1 MADLRLFSRT
11 FITEFIELYKSYPC
25 LWQVNAKEYT
35 DRTKRKAAY
44 DALVT
49 KYREVDKAASKDEVK
64 RKIYGLRSSY
74 RRELIKLKKSIRS
87 GATLDDVYKPSLWY
101 FYLFDFLNEQD
112 TIMKEPTSTT
122 DECQDVLKEEVI
134 EYDEEFDLI
143 EHYDD
148 GLDVDEDHHELDD
161 VSSDTDNDD
170 DTIDPTNCDTLSEYT
185 SVSRRSSTAPS
196 TSQTYFTS
204 KKRKLTPARPDANQK
219 EDQARI
225 EIAAVHTKEQPNA
238 TATTINSSHQEDQF
252 DVYGKLI
259 AHKLRSFDKLQV
271 TFSQRLIN
279 EILYEAEM
287 GFLTRNCKVV
297 DMGSHGQDE

>member
-1 MADLRLFSRT
+1 MADLRLFSRP
-11 FITEFIELYKSYPC
+11 FITELIELYKSFPC

-44 DALVT
+44 DALVR
-49 KYREVDKAASKDEVK
+49 KYREVDKSASKEEVK

-74 RRELIKLKKSIRS
+74 RRELIKMKKSIRT
-87 GATLDDVYKPSLWY
+87 GATLEDVYKPTLWY
-101 FYLFDFLNEQD
+101 FYLFDFLNDQD
-112 TIMKEPTSTT
+112 NMVKEPTSTT
-122 DECQDVLKEEVI
+122 DECLDDTKEEVI
-134 EYDEEFDLI
+134 EYDEECDFI
-143 EHYDD
+143 EHYADD
-148 GLDVDEDHHELDD
+148 LVGEDHHELDD
-161 VSSDTDNDD
+161 VSSESDKDD
-170 DTIDPTNCDTLSEYT
+170 AIDPINCDTMSEYT
-185 SVSRRSSTAPS
+185 SVSCRSSTAPS
-196 TSQTYFTS
+196 TSQTYITA
-204 KKRKLTPARPDANQK
+204 KKRKLSSANQK
-219 EDQARI
+219 EDQVQI
-225 EIAAVHTKEQPNA
+225 EHALKQAKEQNIPPSKP
-238 TATTINSSHQEDQF
+238 TILSSHQEDQF